1 MATVKVL
8 VHKCL
13 QKIEGYI
20 PPGTKCGCR
29 KWISIPKAMIMVEE
43 GDAAYVITEMRIS
56 EVDEPCR
63 LCGGLPG
70 FQKYCGECRASGTV
84 KVRKLF
90 TVQGE
95 NIYLTSA
102 KKTPRTPT
110 LEKAH
115 VERAITGKQADI
127 DRIEYYGN
135 LGILL
140 LGELGAQIM
149 DAKTG
154 EIIKPGKPEPKD
166 DASKGEGER
175 YDYGRSV

>member
-1 MATVKVL
+1 MAIVKVL

-90 TVQGE
+90 TVTGVVLS
-95 NIYLTSA
+95 NKFTSKLPMLVLTSTTVADAVPVTISADANNAEA
-102 KKTPRTPT
+102 K
-110 LEKAH
+110 
-115 VERAITGKQADI
+115 
-127 DRIEYYGN
+127 N
-135 LGILL
+135 L
-140 LGELGAQIM
+140 
-149 DAKTG
+149 
-154 EIIKPGKPEPKD
+154 
-166 DASKGEGER
+166 
-175 YDYGRSV
+175 

>member
-1 MATVKVL
+1 MAIVKVL

-20 PPGTKCGCR
+20 PPGTRCGCR
-29 KWISIPKAMIMVEE
+29 KWVPIPKAAVMVEE

-56 EVDEPCR
+56 EVDEPCHICAG
-63 LCGGLPG
+63 LEGFKKNCGACLG
-70 FQKYCGECRASGTV
+70 SGTV

-110 LEKAH
+110 IERPHIERSFSH
-115 VERAITGKQADI
+115 VSDV

-135 LGILL
+135 LGIKL
-140 LGELGAQIM
+140 LGELGAQIT

-154 EIIKPGKPEPKD
+154 EIIKLGNPEPEN
-166 DASKGEGER
+166 DASKGQGEEF
-175 YDYGRSV
+175 DYGRSV

>member
-29 KWISIPKAMIMVEE
+29 KWVAVAKAMEMVEE

-56 EVDEPCR
+56 EVDEPCHICAGIEGFKKN
-63 LCGGLPG
+63 CGACL
-70 FQKYCGECRASGTV
+70 ALGTV

-110 LEKAH
+110 IEKAH
-115 VERAITGKQADI
+115 IERSFSHKTDV
-127 DRIEYYGN
+127 DRIECYGD
-135 LGILL
+135 LGVEL
-140 LGELGAQIM
+140 LGELGAQITN
-149 DAKTG
+149 AKTG
-154 EIIKPGKPEPKD
+154 EIVKPGKPEPKD

>member
-20 PPGTKCGCR
+20 PPGTRCGCR
-29 KWISIPKAMIMVEE
+29 KWISVPKAAVMVEE

-56 EVDEPCR
+56 EVDEPCH
-63 LCGGLPG
+63 LCGNIDG
-70 FQKYCGECRASGTV
+70 FKKYCGACLSMGTI

-110 LEKAH
+110 IERTH
-115 VERAITGKQADI
+115 IERAFGKQADV
-127 DRIEYYGN
+127 DRIEYYGS

-140 LGELGAQIM
+140 LGEFGAEIR
-149 DAKTG
+149 DGKTG
-154 EIIKPGKPEPKD
+154 EIVKPGKPEPEN
-166 DASKGEGER
+166 DASTGTGR
-175 YDYGRSV
+175 DYDYGRSV